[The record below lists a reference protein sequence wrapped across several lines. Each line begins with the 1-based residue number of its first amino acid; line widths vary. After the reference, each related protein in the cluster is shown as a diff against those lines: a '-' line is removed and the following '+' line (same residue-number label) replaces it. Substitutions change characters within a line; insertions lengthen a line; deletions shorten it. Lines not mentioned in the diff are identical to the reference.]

1 MSNKVVAAVLVG
13 ALALTM
19 LYIAFAYVTLV
30 SFGTILELSLEREVE
45 IVTVTKEV
53 EKEVVRET
61 IVETIVE
68 PDGIKYAGT
77 FTCTAYDLSGCGK
90 APDDPWYGITAGG
103 TTATEGR
110 TIAADWSV
118 LPKGT
123 VVYIEGVGVRTV
135 EDVGGAIKG
144 YDIDVFI
151 PDHTQAM
158 VFGVQKLEVWILE
171 PNEKGDLQ

>member
-1 MSNKVVAAVLVG
+1 MSNKVVAAILAGVFAITGLY
-13 ALALTM
+13 LAL
-19 LYIAFAYVTLV
+19 AYVTLV
-30 SFGTILELSLEREVE
+30 SFGTMLELSLEREVE

-61 IVETIVE
+61 IIE

-110 TIAADWSV
+110 TIAADWGV
-118 LPKGT
+118 LPEGT

-151 PDHTQAM
+151 SDHTQAM

-171 PNEKGDLQ
+171 PNVKGDLQ

>member
-1 MSNKVVAAVLVG
+1 MSNKVVAAILAGVFAITGLY
-13 ALALTM
+13 LAL
-19 LYIAFAYVTLV
+19 AYVTLV
-30 SFGTILELSLEREVE
+30 SFGTMLELSLEREVE

-61 IVETIVE
+61 IIE

-110 TIAADWSV
+110 TIAADWGV
-118 LPKGT
+118 LPDGT

-135 EDVGGAIKG
+135 EDVGGVING

-151 PDHTQAM
+151 SDHTQAM

-171 PNEKGDLQ
+171 PNVKGDLQ